1 MHSAAD
7 HFPALPLLPDTFMRL
22 LPSLLLSAIFTAVPL
37 HACSVPVFRYALEH
51 WQPDA
56 FQAVVFHRG
65 SLSESQRAWVRDL
78 GADGL
83 AGRLHANLSPRTVDL
98 DDNPSPE
105 MLELSHQSDT
115 GALPWVVVQLPRST
129 KLARVVWSGP
139 LDEETVRQILDSP
152 ARREIVERLGDGQS
166 AVWVLLES
174 GDREADAAAA
184 KLLEARLS
192 DLVHTLTLPA
202 LDPNDIVNGL
212 ISVGQGDLRLD
223 FSMLRIAR
231 TDSAEQPFIQMLL
244 GTETDLKDA
253 KEPIVI
259 PVFGRGRALYA
270 FVGAGIKRETID
282 QAASFLIGKCSCQ
295 VKELNPGTDL
305 LLAANWDELVRA
317 STTAAPDLPPLS
329 ELTKFS
335 PETVSFG
342 GGEKA
347 SPKQPLQGT
356 LYLAASIAA
365 ALLAAGFLVLRRG

>member
-1 MHSAAD
+1 
-7 HFPALPLLPDTFMRL
+7 MRL
-22 LPSLLLSAIFTAVPL
+22 FSSLLLSAIFAATPL

-65 SLSESQRAWVRDL
+65 PLSETQRAWVRDL

-83 AGRLHANLSPRTVDL
+83 AGKLHANLSPRSVDL

-105 MLELSHQSDT
+105 MLELSRASDT
-115 GALPWVVVQLPRST
+115 GALPWLVVRLPRSA
-129 KLARVVWSGP
+129 KLARVVWSGS
-139 LDEETVRQILDSP
+139 LGEETVPQLLDSP
-152 ARREIVERLGDGQS
+152 ARKSIVERLCDGQS

-174 GDREADAAAA
+174 GDGNADAAAA
-184 KLLEARLS
+184 QLLEARLN

-212 ISVGQGDLRLD
+212 VSVAQGDLRLD

-231 TDSAEQPFIQMLL
+231 TDTAEQPFAQMLL
-244 GTETDLKDA
+244 GTEPDLKDT
-253 KEPIVI
+253 KEPIVF

-305 LLAANWDELVRA
+305 LLAANWDELVKA
-317 STTAAPDLPPLS
+317 HSTAAPNLPPLS
-329 ELTKFS
+329 ELTKFA
-335 PETVSFG
+335 PETVTFG
-342 GGEKA
+342 GGENGKP
-347 SPKQPLQGT
+347 SRSLRGT
-356 LYLAASIAA
+356 LYLTGSIAA
-365 ALLAAGFLVLRRG
+365 ALLAAGILVLRKG